1 MPSFAKARARKP
13 PQAERRTVGR
23 RVHKV
28 EIFDDYAWIRAENW
42 REAILDPA
50 RLPAEIRQ
58 LLEAENA
65 YTDSV
70 LADVGPLADRIHE
83 ELCGRIDETDSA
95 PPARDGD
102 FVYYRRY
109 REDGEHELVCRRRF
123 PDGQEEGQEEILLDG
138 DSEAEGK
145 AYFSLGES
153 LHSPD
158 HRWLAW
164 SCDDNGDELH
174 TIRCR
179 DVSSAKDGG
188 DAIENTDCSIVWTR
202 DSRAFLY
209 TRMDADFRTAEVY
222 LHYLGADP
230 ATDRLVV
237 AEKDPA
243 WFISLRASRSRRHA
257 IITVSDH
264 DCSEC
269 WLVDLADP
277 LAPARKVLP
286 RRPGLRYDIEPG
298 TDRLYMRT
306 NADGAFDF
314 KLVSAALD
322 GFDWQESARTE
333 WREEAPHRPGRM
345 IFNATVFADHLAW
358 LERENCRPRLV
369 FRATDGD
376 EQAISFDAPCHHL
389 RFEENFDFE
398 TPILRLAYSSLS
410 EPEEIYDI
418 NLATRERVL
427 LKRQF
432 IPSGH
437 DPADYD
443 QRMIFAPAPD
453 GEQVPISMVWRKD
466 RRAGP
471 GPVLLYGYGAYGV
484 ALPDSFDETY
494 LSLIDRGFIYAIAHV
509 RGGTEKGSRWYENGK
524 FEHKPNTFSDFIACA
539 RCLCAE
545 GLTAP
550 GKIVA
555 EGGSAGGLLIGA
567 VANLAPELFGGLI
580 AEVPFVDVVNTIC
593 DASLPLT
600 PPEWREWGNPIA
612 DAKVLECLL
621 SYSPYDNVKAQ
632 AYPPMLIEAGVTD
645 PRVTYWEPAKWT
657 QQLRARMTGGGPIL
671 LKTNMEAGHGGA
683 SGRYDELEEVARRWA
698 FAVEAV
704 K

>member
-1 MPSFAKARARKP
+1 MPSFVKAHACP
-13 PQAERRTVGR
+13 PPKAERRTVR
-23 RVHKV
+23 RRAHNI

-50 RLPAEIRQ
+50 CLPTEIRQ

-65 YTDSV
+65 YADSV
-70 LADVGPLADRIHE
+70 LADMTPLASRIHE
-83 ELCGRIDETDSA
+83 ELCARIDETDSD
-95 PPARDGD
+95 PPARDGA
-102 FVYYRRY
+102 FLYYRRY
-109 REDGEHELVCRRRF
+109 REEGEHELACRRRA
-123 PDGQEEGQEEILLDG
+123 PDGQEEDQEEILLDG
-138 DSEAEGK
+138 DAEAEGK

-153 LHSPD
+153 RHSPD

-179 DVSSAKDGG
+179 DLSAAEDGG
-188 DAIENTDCSIVWTR
+188 DVVENTDGSIVWTC

-222 LHYLGADP
+222 LHEVGADP
-230 ATDRLVV
+230 ASDRLIV

-243 WFISLRASRSRRHA
+243 WFIALRAARSRRHA
-257 IITVSDH
+257 VITVSDH

-277 LAPARKVLP
+277 LAPARKVLA
-286 RRPGLRYDIEPG
+286 RRPGLRYDVEPG

-314 KLVSAALD
+314 KLISAPLD
-322 GFDWQESARTE
+322 GFDRPGDATE

-369 FRATDGD
+369 FRARDGD
-376 EQAISFDAPCHHL
+376 ERAISFEAPCHHL
-389 RFEENFDFE
+389 RFEQNFEFE
-398 TPILRLAYSSLS
+398 TPILRVAYSSLS
-410 EPEEIYDI
+410 EPQEIYDI
-418 NLATRERVL
+418 DLATNERVL
-427 LKRQF
+427 LKRQV

-437 DPADYD
+437 DPAAYA
-443 QRMIFAPAPD
+443 QRMTFAPAPD
-453 GEQVPISMVWRKD
+453 GEQVPVSMVWRKD
-466 RRAGP
+466 RPPGP

-484 ALPDSFDETY
+484 ALPDSFDQTY

-539 RCLCAE
+539 RHLCAE
-545 GLTAP
+545 GLTQP

-567 VANLAPELFGGLI
+567 VANLAPDLFGGFL

-600 PPEWREWGNPIA
+600 PPEWREWGNPIT
-612 DAKVLECLL
+612 DAKVFECLL
-621 SYSPYDNVKAQ
+621 SYSPYDNVKPQ
-632 AYPPMLIEAGVTD
+632 AYPPMLIEGGVTD
-645 PRVTYWEPAKWT
+645 PRVTYWEPAKWA

-698 FAVEAV
+698 FAIEAV
-704 K
+704 T